1 MGSGFSSFLVICTPP
16 SPPAVPPET
25 GLGDLPESVVGSVLV
40 HLNPQQIC
48 RLAAVN
54 RAFRGASSADFV
66 WESKLPENY
75 DSLISWISDED
86 DGDDSNAKFPSNLCK
101 KDIYARLSQPNSIDE
116 DTKKVWLHK
125 GTGKPCVLMSFNGLS
140 ITGIDDRRY
149 WSRIS
154 TEESRFGSV
163 AYLQQTWWF
172 EVDGEVEFPFPVG
185 TYSLYFRVQLGR
197 PEKQFGWRV
206 CNREHIHGWDIKP
219 VRFQLS
225 TSDGQQAISQC
236 YLTTPGAWNLYR
248 VGSFVVEESR
258 SPMKVKFSMMQ
269 IDCTHTKGGLCVDS
283 VLICPK

>member
-1 MGSGFSSFLVICTPP
+1 MGSGFSSFLAISST
-16 SPPAVPPET
+16 SPVSQET

-40 HLNPQQIC
+40 HLNPQEIC
-48 RLAAVN
+48 RVASIN
-54 RAFRGASSADFV
+54 RAFRSASSADFV

-75 DSLISWISDED
+75 CSVFKWIFKNNDND
-86 DGDDSNAKFPSNLCK
+86 DKNDNILVDLCK
-101 KDIYARLSQPNSIDE
+101 KDVYARLSRANSIDGG
-116 DTKKVWLHK
+116 TKKVWLHK
-125 GTGKPCVLMSFNGLS
+125 GTGKPCVSISFSGLS

-154 TEESRFGSV
+154 TEESRFGYV

-185 TYSLYFRVQLGR
+185 TYSLYFRLQLGR
-197 PEKQFGWRV
+197 PGKQFGRRV

-219 VRFQLS
+219 VRFQLA

-236 YLTTPGAWNLYR
+236 YLTKPGAWNLYHA
-248 VGSFVVEESR
+248 GSFVVEDSK